1 MTAKQKAE
9 HEGAMMNFKP
19 TKRRRTSQDSCMN
32 TSNHEDTTVE
42 NISDLATDENDTFN
56 SATNYDDSVHDEND
70 FEWERLS
77 EFSSSDSETESE
89 DSDWDP

>member
-1 MTAKQKAE
+1 
-9 HEGAMMNFKP
+9 
-19 TKRRRTSQDSCMN
+19 MN

-42 NISDLATDENDTFN
+42 NISDLVTDENDTFN
-56 SATNYDDSVHDEND
+56 SATNYDDSVHDESD

-77 EFSSSDSETESE
+77 EFSSSDSETDSE